1 MFAVCAFF
9 YLGLLLVLE
18 IAMNCSRHNGL
29 NHPFSQTQL
38 VEMVT

>member
-9 YLGLLLVLE
+9 ELDYL
-18 IAMNCSRHNGL
+18 SRRNGCRDNGL